1 MSSFDGL
8 PNPDGLYRYVPL
20 SRVWFSSSLLW
31 DRVYK
36 SESLGLE
43 SGIIFQETDQLVEDI
58 SLDSGN
64 RELLLKNIKNQIGKF
79 TVSQVTQLRLKATI
93 G

>member
-1 MSSFDGL
+1 MHNTFLATLSYTRAKAFYLSTGAGSAIY
-8 PNPDGLYRYVPL
+8 GLYRYVPL

-43 SGIIFQETDQLVEDI
+43 
-58 SLDSGN
+58 
-64 RELLLKNIKNQIGKF
+64 
-79 TVSQVTQLRLKATI
+79 
-93 G
+93 